1 MAQRGNLA
9 RRLDALA
16 AKVGSDPLETYAPAE
31 VSLPRGI
38 GPDRQAEIDELVRD
52 VTRQARALHRKGY
65 DLSIYLHPD
74 GRLFAVPDPMTDN
87 CGWHKQIPRSAAW
100 WRETHEARKHTTD
113 LAIEATYQNYI
124 RGAGRYAGRSDADI
138 EAEIASMT
146 PEEEAEC
153 RAIFKQH
160 LREYLKE
167 WKRDHGA

>member
-52 VTRQARALHRKGY
+52 VTHQARALRRKGY

-74 GRLFAVPDPMTDN
+74 GRLIPVTDPLTDN
-87 CGWHKQIPRSAAW
+87 CGWHKQIERSRAW
-100 WRETHEARKHTTD
+100 WQEMHEAQKHSSD
-113 LAIEATYQNYI
+113 LALEAAYQNYL
-124 RGAGRYAGRSDADI
+124 RGAGRYAGRSEAEI
-138 EAEIASMT
+138 EAEITSMS
-146 PEEEAEC
+146 PEEDAEC

-167 WKRDHGA
+167 WKREQGR